1 MPTAYLSLGSN
12 LDPVRHLRE
21 AIDALRERFGEVE
34 VSAVHRFPAVG
45 YAGADFLNAA
55 AAIRT
60 DLSPEALNAW
70 LHALEDAHGRDRS
83 GPRYSDRTLDI
94 DIVLYDD
101 LVAEGAGNLR
111 IPRDELR
118 HAFVLKPLAEIA
130 PGAMHPLESRSIAE
144 LWRAHPEHDVAFEQV
159 ELGSAPPGTS
169 PTRAP
174 AR

>member
-1 MPTAYLSLGSN
+1 MGHALLSLGSN
-12 LDPVRHLRE
+12 VDPLRHLQL
-21 AIDALRERFGEVE
+21 AADALRARFGEVRL
-34 VSAVHRFPAVG
+34 STIHRYPAVG
-45 YAGADFLNAA
+45 FAGGDFLNAA
-55 AAIRT
+55 AVI
-60 DLSPEALNAW
+60 DSELDPQALNDW

-118 HAFVLKPLAEIA
+118 HAFVLKPLAQIA
-130 PGAMHPLESRSIAE
+130 PDARHPLAARSIAE

-159 ELGSAPPGTS
+159 ELGEASPGIAITPVPAP
-169 PTRAP
+169 
-174 AR
+174 